1 MVNSNQ
7 LFGYRAVMRLVME
20 YRIRYFRASCPL
32 TSSMIVATNFCFG
45 GIKGYWRS
53 VLVKY

>member
-1 MVNSNQ
+1 VVNSNQ